1 MAEERPLLKELA
13 PRLHDFLVDPW
24 GRLWGG
30 WRYPKPEEEKEGVR
44 LEIEPALRRPLPIV
58 SVGVEVPEVV
68 KPKPE
73 IMPEF

>member
-1 MAEERPLLKELA
+1 MKIVA
-13 PRLHDFLVDPW
+13 PRLHNFVVDPY
-24 GRLWGG
+24 GRFFGG
-30 WRYPKPEEEKEGVR
+30 WRSPKEEEKEGVR
-44 LEIEPALRRPLPIV
+44 LQKIEIEPALRRPLPIV

>member
-13 PRLHDFLVDPW
+13 PRLHDFIVDPF

-30 WRYPKPEEEKEGVR
+30 WKYPKPKEEEEKEVR
-44 LEIEPALRRPLPIV
+44 LEIEPALKRPLSIV
-58 SVGVEVPEVV
+58 SVGVEVPEV

-73 IMPEF
+73 IAVEF